1 MAMLVLIYPL
11 NSKVYIVLSFLGRRG
26 MSRSLE
32 MKCYRG
38 TASGDERQLHP
49 RKMNSFSRGYHP
61 PALTAFLSAA

>member
-11 NSKVYIVLSFLGRRG
+11 NSEVYIVLSILGRRG
-26 MSRSLE
+26 VNCSPE

-49 RKMNSFSRGYHP
+49 RKMNSLSRGYHP
-61 PALTAFLSAA
+61 PALTVHLSAA